1 MDSKQY
7 YASIS
12 INKTTQYEIRKLIEA
27 LFTSDIDIS
36 NVNINISEA
45 FDDEEEESIHDIID
59 ELVDNSPTPVR
70 TIVNSEYPDKDS
82 KQAYADYIEGVL

>member
-27 LFTSDIDIS
+27 LFASDIDVS

-45 FDDEEEESIHDIID
+45 FDDEEESVHDIIN
-59 ELVDNSPTPVR
+59 EFVDDTVMSTR
-70 TIVNSEYPDKDS
+70 TVVSASYPD
-82 KQAYADYIEGVL
+82 ADYIEGQN